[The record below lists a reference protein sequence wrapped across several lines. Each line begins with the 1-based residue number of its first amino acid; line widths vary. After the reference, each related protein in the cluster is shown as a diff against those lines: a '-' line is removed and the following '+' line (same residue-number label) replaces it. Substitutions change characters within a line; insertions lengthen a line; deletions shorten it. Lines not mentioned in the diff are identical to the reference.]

1 MVNSPPQPLY
11 PRVRDLVPI
20 VRVAGWAPVP
30 VWSGAED
37 LAPTGIR
44 SADRPARSESLYQLS
59 YSGPHYPIDRQ
70 TTGIS
75 AKKNAA
81 LVERCY
87 SEFVFCANMQEK
99 VLANATTRSC
109 TICIYRCTKI
119 RSRWVLSRAGRTT
132 GREESLRFRSEDLK
146 ERTTCSTQQQR

>member
-75 AKKNAA
+75 AKKMP
-81 LVERCY
+81 L
-87 SEFVFCANMQEK
+87 
-99 VLANATTRSC
+99 
-109 TICIYRCTKI
+109 
-119 RSRWVLSRAGRTT
+119 
-132 GREESLRFRSEDLK
+132 
-146 ERTTCSTQQQR
+146 